1 MQLEFEGVKTHTN
14 YLCEVF
20 MDNKA
25 LAKMIREKYY
35 EKKMS
40 AEYKLQLNKVVDFED
55 KFLKY
60 FSKENWK
67 EYQYLDIEKKVNS
80 TLSKL
85 TKLLS
90 LLLSF

>member
-1 MQLEFEGVKTHTN
+1 
-14 YLCEVF
+14 